1 MSSRRSPRRSRGCVA
16 PRAEIA
22 SASPEETQDAGERLG
37 RALGPGA
44 VVALTGEL
52 GAGKTCFIQGLVRGL
67 GVSVR
72 ATSPTFVLINQY
84 RGRVPIYHVDAYR
97 TQSLRELLEIGVD
110 ELMGGDGVTVV
121 EWADKLLPL
130 LPPGTIEVRIAGVGD
145 EPRAITIR
153 PLDPVR

>member
-1 MSSRRSPRRSRGCVA
+1 MAVTTELRTT
-16 PRAEIA
+16 
-22 SASPEETQDAGERLG
+22 SAEETEAAGERLAA
-37 RALGPGA
+37 ALAPGA
-44 VVALTGEL
+44 VVALVGEL

-67 GVSVR
+67 GATTR

-130 LPPGTIEVRIAGVGD
+130 LPRGTIEVRIAGVGD